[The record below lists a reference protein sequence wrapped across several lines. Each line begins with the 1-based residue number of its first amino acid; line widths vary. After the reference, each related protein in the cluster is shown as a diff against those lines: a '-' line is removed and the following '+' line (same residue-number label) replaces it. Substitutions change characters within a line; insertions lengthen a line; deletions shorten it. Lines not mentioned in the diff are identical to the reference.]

1 MNETRESAAVG
12 LHVGPKY
19 GIIYDMKTNT
29 LGREGG
35 YNCVVCIKQVPDTK
49 KVTGEAMKADGTINR
64 AALPAIFNPEDRNA
78 LEAALRVKD
87 MYPGTKVTAIAMGL
101 PAACAILRE
110 ALMCGADAAYLV
122 TDRKAAGSDTL
133 ATSYILSQA
142 VKKFNPDLVFCG
154 RQAIDGD
161 TAQTGP
167 QIAEKLDF
175 AAITYLEGLE
185 LDGDYAIATRDIG
198 TGIERD
204 RVKLPAL
211 FTVTEKFGELRPF
224 DVKRVMKYKKAKA
237 AIENGGVAM
246 EGDLAIGQL
255 SCDDIGAVPER
266 CGFAGSPTSVNK
278 IVSVV
283 LAGGDYKE
291 YAADEA
297 GVGALVG
304 ELIADHTIG

>member
-1 MNETRESAAVG
+1 
-12 LHVGPKY
+12 
-19 GIIYDMKTNT
+19 
-29 LGREGG
+29 
-35 YNCVVCIKQVPDTK
+35 
-49 KVTGEAMKADGTINR
+49 MKADGTINR

-78 LEAALRVKD
+78 LEAALRVKET
-87 MYPGTKVTAIAMGL
+87 YGGTVTVVTMGL
-101 PAACAILRE
+101 PSATAILRE
-110 ALMCGADAAYLV
+110 SLMCGADRAVLV

-175 AAITYLEGLE
+175 AAVTYLEKIE
-185 LDGDYAIATRDIG
+185 MDGDTAVATRDIG
-198 TGIERD
+198 TGVETC

-224 DVKRVMKYKKAKA
+224 AMRRVMKYKNH
-237 AIENGGVAM
+237 EPEV
-246 EGDLAIGQL
+246 L
-255 SCDDIGAVPER
+255 SCDDIGAEADR

-283 LAGGDYKE
+283 LAGGDYQE
-291 YAADEA
+291 VPATDE
-297 GVGALVG
+297 GISALVQQ
-304 ELIADHTIG
+304 LTADHTIG

>member
-1 MNETRESAAVG
+1 MATETQKS
-12 LHVGPKY
+12 
-19 GIIYDMKTNT
+19 
-29 LGREGG
+29 GRSGG
-35 YNCVVCIKQVPDTK
+35 YTCVVCVKQVPDTK
-49 KVTGEAMKADGTINR
+49 QVTGEAMKADGTINR
-64 AALPAIFNPEDRNA
+64 AALPAIFNPEDKNA
-78 LEAALRVKD
+78 LEAALSVRD
-87 MYPGTKVTAIAMGL
+87 RCGGKVIAIAMGL
-101 PAACAILRE
+101 PAACAVLRE
-110 ALMCGADAAYLV
+110 ALMCGADEAYLV

-142 VKKFNPDLVFCG
+142 VRRFNPDLVFCG

-167 QIAEKLDF
+167 QIAEKLGF
-175 AAITYLEGLE
+175 AAITYLEKLE
-185 LDGDYAIATRDIG
+185 MDGDYAIATRDIG
-198 TGIERD
+198 TGIETD

-224 DVKRVMKYKKAKA
+224 EVRRVMKYKKAKA
-237 AIENGGVAM
+237 PVENDGVAL

-255 SCDDIGAVPER
+255 SCDDIGAEAGR
-266 CGFAGSPTSVNK
+266 CGFAGSPTNVNK

-291 YAADEA
+291 VAPTDE
-297 GVGALVG
+297 GVGALVA

>member
-1 MNETRESAAVG
+1 
-12 LHVGPKY
+12 
-19 GIIYDMKTNT
+19 MKENMR
-29 LGREGG
+29 GREGG
-35 YNCVVCIKQVPDTK
+35 YNSVVCIKQVPDTK
-49 KVTGEAMKADGTINR
+49 QVTGQAMKADGTINR

-78 LEAALRVKD
+78 LEAALRVKEACG
-87 MYPGTKVTAIAMGL
+87 GTVTVITMGL

-110 ALMCGADAAYLV
+110 ALMCGADKAYLV

-175 AAITYLEGLE
+175 AAVTYLEDIE
-185 LDGDYAIATRDIG
+185 MDGDYAIATRDIG
-198 TGIERD
+198 TGVERD

-237 AIENGGVAM
+237 PIENGGVAL

-255 SCDDIGAVPER
+255 TCDDIGAEADR
-266 CGFAGSPTSVNK
+266 CGFAGSPTAVNK
-278 IVSVV
+278 ILSVV

-291 YAADEA
+291 FPADDT
-297 GVGALVG
+297 GVNAMIS

>member
-1 MNETRESAAVG
+1 MNS
-12 LHVGPKY
+12 
-19 GIIYDMKTNT
+19 TNK
-29 LGREGG
+29 GRPGG

-49 KVTGEAMKADGTINR
+49 KVTGQAMKADGTINR
-64 AALPAIFNPEDRNA
+64 AALPAIFNPEDQNA
-78 LEAALRVKD
+78 LEAALRVKETCG
-87 MYPGTKVTAIAMGL
+87 GTVTVVTMGL
-101 PAACAILRE
+101 PAACAILRT
-110 ALMCGADAAYLV
+110 ALMCGADKAYLL
-122 TDRKAAGSDTL
+122 TDRKAASSDTL

-142 VKKFNPDLVFCG
+142 VKSLKPDLVFCG

-161 TAQTGP
+161 TAQVGP

-175 AAITYLEGLE
+175 AAITYLEDIRM
-185 LDGDYAIATRDIG
+185 DGDYAIATRDIG
-198 TGIERD
+198 TGVETD

-211 FTVTEKFGELRPF
+211 FTVTDKFGELRPM

-237 AIENGGVAM
+237 PVENGGVAL

-255 SCDDIGAVPER
+255 SCDDIGCEADR
-266 CGFAGSPTSVNK
+266 CGFAGSPTNVNK

-291 YAADEA
+291 VTPDDE
-297 GVGALVG
+297 GVNSLVA

>member
-1 MNETRESAAVG
+1 MNA
-12 LHVGPKY
+12 
-19 GIIYDMKTNT
+19 KTK
-29 LGREGG
+29 GREGG

-78 LEAALRVKD
+78 LEAALRVKE
-87 MYPGTKVTAIAMGL
+87 MYGGTVTAIAMGL

-110 ALMCGADAAYLV
+110 ALMCGADKAYLV

-133 ATSYILSQA
+133 ATSYILSCA
-142 VKKFNPDLVFCG
+142 VRKFNPDLVFCG

-175 AAITYLEGLE
+175 AAITYLEDIE
-185 LDGDYAIATRDIG
+185 MDGDYAIATRDIG
-198 TGIERD
+198 TGIEKD

-211 FTVTEKFGELRPF
+211 FTVTEKFGELRPY
-224 DVKRVMKYKKAKA
+224 DVRRVMKFKKAKA
-237 AIENGGVAM
+237 PVENDGVAM

-255 SCDDIGAVPER
+255 SCDDIGAEADR
-266 CGFAGSPTSVNK
+266 CGFAGSPTNVNK

-291 YAADEA
+291 VAATDE
-297 GVGALVG
+297 GITALVK
-304 ELIADHTIG
+304 ELVADHTIG

>member
-1 MNETRESAAVG
+1 MNTKA
-12 LHVGPKY
+12 K
-19 GIIYDMKTNT
+19 
-29 LGREGG
+29 GREGG

-78 LEAALRVKD
+78 LEAALRVKE
-87 MYPGTKVTAIAMGL
+87 MYGGTVTAIAMGL

-110 ALMCGADAAYLV
+110 ALMCGADKAYLV

-133 ATSYILSQA
+133 ATSYILSCA
-142 VKKFNPDLVFCG
+142 VRKFNPDLVFCG

-175 AAITYLEGLE
+175 AAITYLEDIE
-185 LDGDYAIATRDIG
+185 MDGDFAIATRDIG
-198 TGIERD
+198 TGVEKD

-211 FTVTEKFGELRPF
+211 FTVTEQFGELRPYE
-224 DVKRVMKYKKAKA
+224 VRRVMKYKKAKA
-237 AIENGGVAM
+237 PVENGGVAL
-246 EGDLAIGQL
+246 EGDFAIGQL
-255 SCDDIGAVPER
+255 SCDDIGAEADR
-266 CGFAGSPTSVNK
+266 CGFAGSPTNVNK

-291 YAADEA
+291 VAATDE
-297 GVGALVG
+297 GVKALVD
-304 ELIADHTIG
+304 ELVADHTIG

>member
-1 MNETRESAAVG
+1 MNE
-12 LHVGPKY
+12 K
-19 GIIYDMKTNT
+19 IK
-29 LGREGG
+29 GREGG

-78 LEAALRVKD
+78 LEAALRIKET
-87 MYPGTKVTAIAMGL
+87 YGGTVTVVTMGL
-101 PAACAILRE
+101 PAACAVLRE
-110 ALMCGADAAYLV
+110 ALMCGADKAYLV

-133 ATSYILSQA
+133 ATSYILSCA

-175 AAITYLEGLE
+175 AAITYLEDIE
-185 LDGDYAIATRDIG
+185 MDGDYAVATRDIG
-198 TGIERD
+198 TGIEKD

-211 FTVTEKFGELRPF
+211 FTVTEKFGDLRPYE
-224 DVKRVMKYKKAKA
+224 VRRAMKYKKAKA
-237 AIENGGVAM
+237 PV
-246 EGDLAIGQL
+246 EGEAPSDDLVIGQL
-255 SCDDIGAVPER
+255 SCEDIGAEPER
-266 CGFAGSPTSVNK
+266 CGFAGSPTSVSK

-291 YAADEA
+291 VPPTDE
-297 GVGALVG
+297 GVGALVA
-304 ELIADHTIG
+304 ELVADHTIG

>member
-1 MNETRESAAVG
+1 MNE
-12 LHVGPKY
+12 K
-19 GIIYDMKTNT
+19 IK
-29 LGREGG
+29 GREGG
-35 YNCVVCIKQVPDTK
+35 YSCVVCIKQVPDTK

-78 LEAALRVKD
+78 LEAALRIKET
-87 MYPGTKVTAIAMGL
+87 YGGSVTVVTMGL
-101 PAACAILRE
+101 PAACAVLRE
-110 ALMCGADAAYLV
+110 ALMCGADKAYLV

-133 ATSYILSQA
+133 ATSYILSCA

-175 AAITYLEGLE
+175 AAITYLEDIE
-185 LDGDYAIATRDIG
+185 MDGDYAVATRDIG
-198 TGIERD
+198 TGIEKD

-211 FTVTEKFGELRPF
+211 FTVTEKFGDLRPYE
-224 DVKRVMKYKKAKA
+224 VRRAMKYKKAKA
-237 AIENGGVAM
+237 PV
-246 EGDLAIGQL
+246 EGEAPSDDLVIGQL
-255 SCDDIGAVPER
+255 SCEDIGAEPER
-266 CGFAGSPTSVNK
+266 CGFAGSPTSVSK

-291 YAADEA
+291 VPPTDE
-297 GVGALVG
+297 GIGALVA
-304 ELIADHTIG
+304 ELVADHTIG